1 MQAMSDERAGGR
13 HLLTIGQLAA
23 YAGATVKA
31 VRVYHERG
39 LLPEPPRDASGYRRY
54 SAADAVQL
62 VKIRTL
68 VDAGVPLARIR
79 EILDAG
85 PAELAAAIGEID
97 RKLCERAEQIRLTR
111 QRISRLQGGDRLFV
125 TDEVADWLDRLRE
138 IGISE
143 RGVLRER
150 ELWVLLQAAAPD
162 QAAAW
167 VAGKVAALADPSF
180 RALYRDYDEAYD
192 WRPDD
197 PRLPALADRTRDW
210 FAARGPSGEANGG
223 PDREPGRRAGGG
235 PSAKADGGPDAEAV
249 PPGDAGG
256 LLALASAEA
265 ASPAWNRI
273 AELAARPA

>member
-1 MQAMSDERAGGR
+1 MRAMSDERAGSR
-13 HLLTIGQLAA
+13 HLLTIGRLAA
-23 YAGATVKA
+23 YAGVTIKT

-68 VDAGVPLARIR
+68 AEAGVPLARIR
-79 EILDAG
+79 EMLDAG
-85 PAELAAAIGEID
+85 PEELAAAIDEID
-97 RKLCERAEQIRLTR
+97 RGLCERAERIRLAR
-111 QRISRLQGGDRLFV
+111 ERIAQLQGGDRLFV
-125 TDEVADWLDRLRE
+125 TGEVADHLDRLRQ
-138 IGISE
+138 IGVSE

-167 VAGKVAALADPSF
+167 LAGKVAALADPSF
-180 RALYRDYDEAYD
+180 QALYRDYDEAYD

-197 PRLPALADRTRDW
+197 PRLPSLARRTRDW
-210 FAARGPSGEANGG
+210 FARQ
-223 PDREPGRRAGGG
+223 
-235 PSAKADGGPDAEAV
+235 
-249 PPGDAGG
+249 PPGAEVMPPGETGG